1 MLKKICSLTLV
12 ILFVCSCNNHKHEGP
27 TTALDTGREFIR
39 ASLDGDFPAAE
50 KLILPE
56 DENLQL
62 FQSYKL
68 YYERLPEEKKKRY
81 KDADYKINKYID
93 LNDSTSIINYSNDY
107 MNKPMEI
114 KIIRQNKEWKI
125 DFKYT
130 SSGNLPIN

>member
-1 MLKKICSLTLV
+1 MLRKIFSLTLV
-12 ILFVCSCNNHKHEGP
+12 ILFVCSCDNNKHEGP

-50 KLILPE
+50 KLILPG

-68 YYERLPEEKKKRY
+68 YYERLPEEKKQRY
-81 KDADYKINKYID
+81 KDADYKINKFID
-93 LNDSTSIINYSNDY
+93 LNDSASIINYSNDY

-114 KIIRQNKEWKI
+114 KLVRQNKEWKV

-130 SSGNLPIN
+130 SSGNLPID